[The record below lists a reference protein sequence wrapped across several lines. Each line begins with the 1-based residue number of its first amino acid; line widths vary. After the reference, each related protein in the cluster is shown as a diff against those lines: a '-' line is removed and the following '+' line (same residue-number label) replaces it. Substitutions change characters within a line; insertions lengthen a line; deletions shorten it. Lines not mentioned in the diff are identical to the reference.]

1 MTMFKLLLKQL
12 GFGFFLLVSAPISHA
27 QAENLPMDLIELLG
41 ELDDGELDDED
52 ALNAV
57 LTEIEVKN
65 SKKSTKLNEVKK

>member
-1 MTMFKLLLKQL
+1 MTTFKLLLKQL
-12 GFGFFLLVSAPISHA
+12 GFGLFLLASAPISHA
-27 QAENLPMDLIELLG
+27 QAEDLPMDLIELLG

-65 SKKSTKLNEVKK
+65 SKKSTTPNEVKK